1 MHSEEVDMAEADWQG
16 EEELL
21 FDPEKIKRIAVF
33 RPGTLGDMILTTPLF
48 SALKE
53 VFPEAELTVIA
64 NPWNSIIPENHPV
77 VKDVFVIP
85 SGAGGVPTWLLLFT
99 FRRFDLYIDPKDH
112 RSTTSRFAAE
122 LVRSKRKL
130 VVPKNLPI
138 FSGFDIIPPPTSPH
152 FVDSAL
158 APMLA
163 IAPEREF
170 LRRPSFQIPGEIRQ
184 RVEKIVEGSS
194 DPLLLVNISTG
205 SPTRRW
211 PEEKWSQFVGKVEW
225 SGTIVVI
232 SSPSDRES
240 AERVA
245 SSRENAFYQPT
256 ENLMEAAALV
266 QMSDR
271 LVTSDTSIVHVAGAF
286 NKPLL
291 ALYFNAPKMMAKFSP
306 LSDNQHVIVA
316 PEELPVAVIEVDE
329 VLEKFARF

>member
-1 MHSEEVDMAEADWQG
+1 MVEADWSE
-16 EEELL
+16 EEELF
-21 FDPEKIKRIAVF
+21 FDPEKTKRIAVF

-64 NPWNSIIPENHPV
+64 NPWNSIIPENHPA

-85 SGAGGVPTWLLLFT
+85 SGAGGIPMWLLLFA

-130 VVPKNLPI
+130 VVPQNIPI

-170 LRRPSFQIPGEIRQ
+170 RRHPSFQIPDTAKERIAEAIGEKRP
-184 RVEKIVEGSS
+184 
-194 DPLLLVNISTG
+194 PLLLLNISTG
-205 SPTRRW
+205 SQTRRW
-211 PEEKWSQFVGKVEW
+211 PEEKWCEFVKRVKW
-225 SGTIVVI
+225 SGQIVVI
-232 SSPSDRES
+232 SSPSDQES
-240 AERVA
+240 GKRVA
-245 SSRENAFYQPT
+245 YVRENALYQPT
-256 ENLMEAAALV
+256 DNLMEAAALV
-266 QMSDR
+266 QASDR
-271 LVTSDTSIVHVAGAF
+271 LVTSDTSIVHVAAAF
-286 NKPLL
+286 NKPII

-306 LSDNQHVIVA
+306 LSDDQRIIVA
-316 PEELPVAVIEVDE
+316 PDENPVAVIEVDE
-329 VLEKFARF
+329 VLETFTKF